1 MLASLNGNSRL
12 ANITV
17 RRTHQ
22 QLALNRFMNV
32 RNLKP
37 FCLLLMSLLVATC
50 AFGQPASKIQW
61 SSHILSG
68 DTKPNGRVTVELDA
82 QIEAKWHLYAL
93 PPTKATNIPTTITV
107 DAPAKLDGKVTQDK
121 PEYKFDNNFQAEV
134 EFFANSAKFMVP
146 VTLGPEGKG
155 SLKVN
160 FQACN
165 DRMCLPPTTVTV
177 PIGGSQAAQKT
188 VASGSSDSGNV
199 SLEQQVKN
207 EQKKGLLSFI
217 LFAFGAGLLALLTPC
232 VFPMVPITVSYFSKH
247 KDPNGGLHN
256 LSAPLAYC
264 FGIISAFTG
273 FGLLVTILFG
283 ASGIQKFATNP
294 LVNLILA
301 ALFIVLA
308 LNLFGIYEIGLP
320 VSLQNKFSPRGR
332 TGLVVPVLM
341 GLTFTL
347 TSFTCTV
354 PFVGTI
360 LVNATKGDILYPLVG
375 MLAFSSAFASPFFL
389 LALFPQYL
397 AKLPRS
403 GSWLSAVKG
412 FMGFLELAA
421 AIKFFSNADLVWGT
435 GILSRTAFLGIWVL
449 IFGVAALFLAG
460 IFKLPKVDMP
470 KAFGAGRAIVLGA
483 TVLTAIYFGYGIT
496 GKSLGEMEAYL
507 PPSKSGWIEK
517 FNEAV
522 DLAKRT
528 NKPIFINFTGVTCTN
543 CRWMEKNMFTRSD
556 VKNELKNYVL
566 VELYTDK
573 QSKEDEDN
581 QALQQKLTGTV
592 TLPVYVSVTP
602 EGKVLKTFGSS
613 TRDASEFVQFLK
625 SGKGS

>member
-1 MLASLNGNSRL
+1 
-12 ANITV
+12 
-17 RRTHQ
+17 
-22 QLALNRFMNV
+22 MNV
-32 RNLKP
+32 RNPKTIA
-37 FCLLLMSLLVATC
+37 LLFSWLILVAS
-50 AFGQPASKIQW
+50 AFGQPASKIKW
-61 SSHILSG
+61 SSHVLSG
-68 DTKPNGRVTVELDA
+68 ESKPNGKVMVEVDA
-82 QIEAKWHLYAL
+82 QIEPKWHLYAL
-93 PPTKATNIPTTITV
+93 PPTKADNIPTTITV
-107 DAPAKLDGKVTQDK
+107 EAPAKLDGKVSQDK
-121 PEYKFDNNFQAEV
+121 PQFKFDNNFQAQV
-134 EFFANSAKFMVP
+134 EFFETSAKFTVP
-146 VTLGPEGKG
+146 VILGPDGKG

-160 FQACN
+160 YQACN
-165 DRMCLPPTTVTV
+165 DRMCLPPTNVSV
-177 PIGGSQAAQKT
+177 PIGGSEASSKPSAA
-188 VASGSSDSGNV
+188 GGGDSGN
-199 SLEQQVKN
+199 LTIEQQVKH
-207 EQKKGLLSFI
+207 EQEKGLFSFI

-247 KDPNGGLHN
+247 KDPEGGIHN
-256 LSAPLAYC
+256 LAAPFAYC

-301 ALFIVLA
+301 GLFIVLA
-308 LNLFGIYEIGLP
+308 FNLFGMFEIGLP

-332 TGLVVPVLM
+332 TGLVVPLLM

-360 LVNATKGDILYPLVG
+360 LVNATKGDVLYPLVG
-375 MLAFSSAFASPFFL
+375 MLAFSSAFSAPFFL

-397 AKLPRS
+397 AKLPKS

-412 FMGFLELAA
+412 FMGFLEIAA

-435 GILSRTAFLGIWVL
+435 GILSRTAFLGIWVVV
-449 IFGVAALFLAG
+449 FAGAGLFLAG

-470 KAFGAGRAIVLGA
+470 KTFGTGRAIALVA
-483 TVLTAIYFGYGIT
+483 TILTTIYFGFGMT
-496 GKSLGEMEAYL
+496 GRSLGEMEAYL

-517 FNEAV
+517 YNEAV

-543 CRWMEKNMFTRSD
+543 CRWMEKNMFTRPD
-556 VKNELKNYVL
+556 VKNELKGYVL

-573 QSKEDEDN
+573 QSKEDEEN

-592 TLPVYVSVTP
+592 TLPVYVSVSA
-602 EGKVLKTFGSS
+602 EGKVLRTFGSS
-613 TRDASEFVQFLK
+613 TRDAQEFVQFLK